1 MTELDKKRMCGLKSN
16 QYSHGAQST
25 EIKLREPHF
34 GCWMTL
40 SKTLVIIWMLSLQ
53 PSCYSVSKTCP
64 GAQDLF

>member
-40 SKTLVIIWMLSLQ
+40 SKTLASLPLPYVPHGCNEGQ
-53 PSCYSVSKTCP
+53 
-64 GAQDLF
+64 LI